1 MIQYDCEIQD
11 MGPEEIKEANRLM
24 WLVKGQ
30 LCPIEYSKKDIHG
43 VFRGYFKRLW
53 CNNERSEYAEDGFE
67 EAWNQRQWHLA
78 EKEQEEIDTICIRSM
93 D

>member
-43 VFRGYFKRLW
+43 VYFEGILKGFGVTMKEVNMPKMDLKRLGTKGNGTW
-53 CNNERSEYAEDGFE
+53 QKKN
-67 EAWNQRQWHLA
+67 
-78 EKEQEEIDTICIRSM
+78 KKK
-93 D
+93 

>member
-1 MIQYDCEIQD
+1 MIQYDCGIQG

-30 LCPIEYSKKDIHG
+30 LCPLEYSKKDIHG

-53 CNNERSEYAEDGFE
+53 CTK
-67 EAWNQRQWHLA
+67 
-78 EKEQEEIDTICIRSM
+78 KEVYMVKKDLKMLGTKDNGPRKQKNKKK
-93 D
+93 